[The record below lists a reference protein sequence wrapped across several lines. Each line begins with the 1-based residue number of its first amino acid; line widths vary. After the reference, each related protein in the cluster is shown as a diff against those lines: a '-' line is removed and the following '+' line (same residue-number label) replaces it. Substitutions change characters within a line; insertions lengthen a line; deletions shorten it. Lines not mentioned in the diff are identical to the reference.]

1 MAGSGDNNGAAGPG
15 SGNAKALSGKVKH
28 YEKMLANLEKE
39 RSELKTRATMAEAQN
54 KAL

>member
-1 MAGSGDNNGAAGPG
+1 MLSDPAESAGP
-15 SGNAKALSGKVKH
+15 SSNATQKQLLAKIRH

-39 RSELKTRATMAEAQN
+39 RSELKTRCTMAETQN

>member
-1 MAGSGDNNGAAGPG
+1 MAGTDNGPAGPG
-15 SGNAKALSGKVKH
+15 SGNAKALAGKIKH